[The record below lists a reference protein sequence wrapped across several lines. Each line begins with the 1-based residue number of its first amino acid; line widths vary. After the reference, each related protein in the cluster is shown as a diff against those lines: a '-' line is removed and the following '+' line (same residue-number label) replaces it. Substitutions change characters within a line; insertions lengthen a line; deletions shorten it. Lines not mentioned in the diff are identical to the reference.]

1 MALNYDKRNTILNDV
16 PNFVEMGDSWT
27 RGWTL
32 FVMVMRMGVGKERL
46 SRLRE
51 HRVAPPGLELFLPLL
66 PALKCVREN
75 LCRPLRD
82 SIAVSVVVT

>member
-16 PNFVEMGDSWT
+16 PNFVEMGDSGT
-27 RGWTL
+27 RGRTL
-32 FVMVMRMGVGKERL
+32 FVMRMGVGKERL

-51 HRVAPPGLELFLPLL
+51 HRVVPPGLELFLPLL